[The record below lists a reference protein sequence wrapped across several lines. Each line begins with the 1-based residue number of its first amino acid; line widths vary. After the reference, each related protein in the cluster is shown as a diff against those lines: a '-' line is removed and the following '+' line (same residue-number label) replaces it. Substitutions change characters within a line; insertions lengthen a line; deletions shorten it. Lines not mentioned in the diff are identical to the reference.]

1 MKNIPT
7 RDREAWDAVGGVLVL
22 VILGLL
28 GYVLYRTAVTFV
40 AVPVLWPLATSAGVL
55 VLGWRELDWRAR
67 RRREAREQL
76 EQKRQAAAQHVRD
89 EQAVTLI
96 LHRGPH
102 DTDMDVRRIG
112 DAERDVVVSVLHGH
126 FAAGRLDPAELE
138 ERLTRALASK
148 TLGDLRRLV
157 MDLPNGEVER

>member
-1 MKNIPT
+1 MSDRN
-7 RDREAWDAVGGVLVL
+7 REAWDAVGGVLVL
-22 VILGLL
+22 VVLGLL
-28 GYVLYRTAVTFV
+28 GFVLYRAAVTFV
-40 AVPVLWPLATSAGVL
+40 AVPILWPLATSAGVL

-67 RRREAREQL
+67 RRREAREL
-76 EQKRQAAAQHVRD
+76 HERKRKAAAQDGRD

-102 DTDMDVRRIG
+102 DSDMDVRRIG
-112 DAERDVVVSVLHGH
+112 DAERDLVVSTLHTH
-126 FAAGRLDPAELE
+126 FAAGRLDQGELE
-138 ERLTRALASK
+138 ERLARALAGK